1 MIVRLLAS
9 LTLAVALCGN
19 LHAQSP
25 SPTPFEFDQFILVLL
40 VRPANPPEF
49 LKEQL
54 DEMQKQHI
62 ANIERLAREGK
73 MLKAGP
79 TEDYSARNVRG
90 IFILK
95 TKSADEARDW
105 IRDDVF
111 IKTGRLTAEYMKW
124 YVEKGSLK

>member
-1 MIVRLLAS
+1 MVDRLLVS
-9 LTLAVALCGN
+9 LLLFVSVCVN

-25 SPTPFEFDQFILVLL
+25 SPTPFQFDQFILVLL

-49 LKEQL
+49 AKEQL

-62 ANIERLAREGK
+62 ANIQRLAREGK

-79 TEDYSARNVRG
+79 TEDYSGRNVRG

-95 TKSADEARDW
+95 TESPDEAR
-105 IRDDVF
+105 
-111 IKTGRLTAEYMKW
+111 
-124 YVEKGSLK
+124 

>member
-1 MIVRLLAS
+1 MIARLLVS
-9 LTLAVALCGN
+9 LIAFVAICGE
-19 LHAQSP
+19 LRAQSL
-25 SPTPFEFDQFILVLL
+25 SPTPFQFDEFMLVLL

-49 LKEQL
+49 PKEQL

-62 ANIERLAREGK
+62 ANIERLGREGK

-79 TEDYSARNVRG
+79 TEDYSGRNVRG

-95 TKSADEARDW
+95 TQSLDEARDW
-105 IRDDVF
+105 IKDDVF